1 MKMFAKT
8 RTALLSA
15 LSLALLGWT
24 LGCSS
29 KEEWHTDLV
38 PAVGSVTVNGE
49 IPVGAIINL
58 HPVKGPVDKR
68 ASRPSAL
75 VAEDGTYTLTTYE
88 YGDGAPPGDYSFT
101 ILWPQDPK
109 MGGLSPDRLG
119 RVYATPT
126 VSKLVV
132 TIPSDGSPIEPV
144 AIDKAKITMNS
155 PRKSAQPGPG
165 PGPG

>member
-1 MKMFAKT
+1 MKTLFET
-8 RTALLSA
+8 RAVVLAA
-15 LSLALLGWT
+15 LSLAVAVWT
-24 LGCSS
+24 IGCSS
-29 KEEWHTDLV
+29 KEAWHSDLV

-58 HPVKGPVDKR
+58 HPVKGDIDKR

-88 YGDGAPPGDYSFT
+88 YGDGAPAGEYAFT

-119 RVYATPT
+119 RVYATPA

-144 AIDKAKITMNS
+144 AIEKAKITMS
-155 PRKSAQPGPG
+155 APRKSAPPGPG
-165 PGPG
+165 PG